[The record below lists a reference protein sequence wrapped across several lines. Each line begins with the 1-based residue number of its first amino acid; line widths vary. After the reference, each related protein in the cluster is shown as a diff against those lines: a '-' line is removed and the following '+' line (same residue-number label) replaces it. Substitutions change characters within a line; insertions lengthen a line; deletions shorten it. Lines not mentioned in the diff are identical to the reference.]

1 MTCGEYRWGRESTKK
16 KTAERQEAENGRG
29 RWMVL
34 VDKIKE
40 IKNDKVKGTVKGGE
54 GMKREARRT
63 EKARQKRNRDAW
75 RIKMPCCCLLFCA
88 SA

>member
-16 KTAERQEAENGRG
+16 KTAERQEVENGRG

-34 VDKIKE
+34 VAKIKE

-54 GMKREARRT
+54 GMKREAMRT
-63 EKARQKRNRDAW
+63 ETARQK
-75 RIKMPCCCLLFCA
+75 
-88 SA
+88 